1 MRYFFWNV
9 RFIFIVTWYAWF
21 RQNAFKFALLSEDLT
36 VETIFNGN
44 LLCSS
49 WVIALDLGFSNI
61 DVNNEV
67 AMYIASIKII
77 KINNRAAFFNEYIL
91 WQYRT
96 EGAKHFRDFFS
107 SSEFIFYIVNKRI
120 LGIKKSFCHWLY
132 LIWR

>member
-21 RQNAFKFALLSEDLT
+21 RQNAFKFVLLSEDLT

-44 LLCSS
+44 LLCSI

-67 AMYIASIKII
+67 AMYITSIKIT
-77 KINNRAAFFNEYIL
+77 KIN
-91 WQYRT
+91 
-96 EGAKHFRDFFS
+96 K
-107 SSEFIFYIVNKRI
+107 NKQ
-120 LGIKKSFCHWLY
+120 
-132 LIWR
+132 